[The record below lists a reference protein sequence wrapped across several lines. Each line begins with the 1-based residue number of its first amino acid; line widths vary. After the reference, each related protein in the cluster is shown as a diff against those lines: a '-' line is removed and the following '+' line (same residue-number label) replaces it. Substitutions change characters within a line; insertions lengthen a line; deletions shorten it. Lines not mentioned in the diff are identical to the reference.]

1 MEIIAAYGTVFV
13 ILAIIF
19 GLYMTWGIGANDLA
33 NAMGTSVGAGAVT
46 IKQAICIAII
56 FEFSGAVLAGGH
68 VTSTIRKGIIDPTS
82 IVDSPEILVY
92 GMLASLLAAAFWL
105 MVASWKGWPVS
116 TTHSIIGALIGF
128 AIVGIGPDAVKWT
141 KVGSIVGSWVVS
153 PVVGG
158 TISFLLVM
166 STRKLIFDTEDPLKN
181 AKRYAPC
188 YVFLVG
194 FVISLVT
201 MFKGLKHLKVDL
213 SVPQSFGVA
222 VIIGLITAG
231 IGWYFIRRIEADR
244 DADRDFH
251 FASVERVFAPMMLF
265 TACAMA
271 FAHGSNDV
279 ANGIGPLA
287 AVVSIVAS
295 GGEVMQESE
304 LPIWILLLGG
314 AGIVL
319 GLITLGYRVMLTVGR
334 KITELTP
341 SRGFCAEL
349 AAATTVVIASRT
361 GLPVS
366 TTHILVGSVLG
377 VGLARGIGA
386 LDLRVVFNI
395 IVSWLVTLPA
405 GAMTV
410 GALAGQPEVNLG
422 IIPGWG
428 GTQRLPLVVGKAKA
442 LDMMLFSKKIGAQE
456 ALDVGLVNQVSTPE
470 NLMADVF
477 EFAGKLAQRP
487 PIAVSCV
494 LKAIAAGSYEGLDQ
508 GLRIENEGSK
518 TVSQSNDCIEG
529 FTAFLE
535 KREPVF
541 KGE

>member
-1 MEIIAAYGTVFV
+1 MDIIAAYGTAFL

-56 FEFSGAVLAGGH
+56 FEFAGAVLAGGH

-82 IVDSPEILVY
+82 IVNSPEILVY

-105 MVASWKGWPVS
+105 MIASWKGWPVS

-128 AIVGIGPDAVKWT
+128 AIVGIGPDAVKWN
-141 KVGSIVGSWVVS
+141 KVASVVGSWVVS

-166 STRKLIFDTEDPLKN
+166 STRKLIFDTENPLKN
-181 AKRYAPC
+181 AKRYAPW

-201 MFKGLKHLKVDL
+201 MFKGLKHLKVEL

-222 VIIGLITAG
+222 VIIGLMTAG
-231 IGWYFIRRIEADR
+231 ISWYFIRRIEADR
-244 DADRDFH
+244 EADRDFH
-251 FASVERVFAPMMLF
+251 FASVEKVFAPMMLF

-287 AVVSIVAS
+287 AVVSIVSS
-295 GGEVMQESE
+295 GGEVMQKSE

-314 AGIVL
+314 FGIVL

-405 GAMTV
+405 GAIM
-410 GALAGQPEVNLG
+410 A
-422 IIPGWG
+422 
-428 GTQRLPLVVGKAKA
+428 
-442 LDMMLFSKKIGAQE
+442 MLFFF
-456 ALDVGLVNQVSTPE
+456 T
-470 NLMADVF
+470 
-477 EFAGKLAQRP
+477 
-487 PIAVSCV
+487 
-494 LKAIAAGSYEGLDQ
+494 LKGIFS
-508 GLRIENEGSK
+508 
-518 TVSQSNDCIEG
+518 
-529 FTAFLE
+529 
-535 KREPVF
+535 
-541 KGE
+541 

>member
-56 FEFSGAVLAGGH
+56 FEFTGAVIAGGH
-68 VTSTIRKGIIDPTS
+68 VTSTIRKGIIDPTA
-82 IVDSPEILVY
+82 IIDSPEILVY

-105 MVASWKGWPVS
+105 MVASVKGWPVS

-128 AIVGIGPDAVKWT
+128 AIVGIGPDAVKWG
-141 KVGSIVGSWVVS
+141 KVGSVVGSWIVS
-153 PVVGG
+153 PLVGG

-194 FVISLVT
+194 FIISLVT
-201 MFKGLKHLKVDL
+201 MFKGLKHLNIDL
-213 SVPQSFGVA
+213 SVAQSFSVA
-222 VIIGLITAG
+222 VCIGLMTAG
-231 IGWYFIRRIEADR
+231 AGWYFIRRIEADR
-244 DADRDFH
+244 EADRDFH
-251 FASVERVFAPMMLF
+251 FASVEKVFAPMMLF

-287 AVVSIVAS
+287 AVISIVSS
-295 GGEVMQESE
+295 GGEVMQTSD
-304 LPIWILLLGG
+304 LPVWILLLGG
-314 AGIVL
+314 TGIVL
-319 GLITLGYRVMLTVGR
+319 GLITLGYRVMITVGR

-386 LDLRVVFNI
+386 LDLRVVVNI
-395 IVSWLVTLPA
+395 IISWLVTLPA
-405 GAMTV
+405 GAIM
-410 GALAGQPEVNLG
+410 A
-422 IIPGWG
+422 
-428 GTQRLPLVVGKAKA
+428 
-442 LDMMLFSKKIGAQE
+442 MLFFF
-456 ALDVGLVNQVSTPE
+456 T
-470 NLMADVF
+470 
-477 EFAGKLAQRP
+477 
-487 PIAVSCV
+487 
-494 LKAIAAGSYEGLDQ
+494 LKGIFS
-508 GLRIENEGSK
+508 
-518 TVSQSNDCIEG
+518 
-529 FTAFLE
+529 
-535 KREPVF
+535 
-541 KGE
+541 